1 MGQLTAT
8 NHLKPFFYYF
18 SIVYYHYFY
27 HHQIVVDV
35 DVDNVVVIIIWR

>member
-35 DVDNVVVIIIWR
+35 DVDNVVVIII